1 MNPTTAT
8 TVTTSATTVTAAAAA
23 PAANESISLEETK
36 VAKVDKAAKV
46 AKASEIVNKDGT
58 KVVCGK
64 VVSEDGQITIFE
76 NCVVATEPGQNAIML
91 PEDEKIHPSALALVN
106 SLKATFAKSK

>member
-23 PAANESISLEETK
+23 PA
-36 VAKVDKAAKV
+36 
-46 AKASEIVNKDGT
+46 KDGT